1 MTEAPST
8 SQSYLLRLWQASEAG
23 ARLWRA
29 SLTNVQ
35 TGERIGFA
43 DLDSLLVFLKEQTGG
58 DARPDHDLLSTAP

>member
-1 MTEAPST
+1 MIEAAPA
-8 SQSYLLRLWQASEAG
+8 SQSYLLRLWPASSAG
-23 ARLWRA
+23 THVWRA

-35 TGERIGFA
+35 TGERLGFA